1 MLVIALLAHISTCI
15 KNVTINILFDLVAG
29 GISGTQ
35 LYYITMD
42 ILAVAATGRAVKKFS
57 RAQFRTTHANC
68 LKTHFQAVTL
78 DNNNNNNNTLILSS
92 PVMGLFR
99 DNKTN
104 N

>member
-15 KNVTINILFDLVAG
+15 QNITINILFDLVAG
-29 GISGTQ
+29 GISRTQ
-35 LYYITMD
+35 VYYITMD
-42 ILAVAATGRAVKKFS
+42 ILGVVATGRAGKKFS
-57 RAQFRTTHANC
+57 RAQFGTTHAKC

-78 DNNNNNNNTLILSS
+78 DNNNNNTLILSS

>member
-1 MLVIALLAHISTCI
+1 
-15 KNVTINILFDLVAG
+15 
-29 GISGTQ
+29 
-35 LYYITMD
+35 MD
-42 ILAVAATGRAVKKFS
+42 IPGVAATGRAVKKFS

-68 LKTHFQAVTL
+68 LKTNFQAVTL
-78 DNNNNNNNTLILSS
+78 ENNNNNHHHNHNYNNTLILSS

>member
-15 KNVTINILFDLVAG
+15 QNIRINILFDLVAG
-29 GISGTQ
+29 GISRTQ
-35 LYYITMD
+35 VCYITMD
-42 ILAVAATGRAVKKFS
+42 IFGVAAKGKAVKKFS

-78 DNNNNNNNTLILSS
+78 DNNNNNTLILST